1 MNGTYDY
8 GLWPMVIVSSAIF
21 IIFALSFTRPKS
33 WRDWRSFG
41 AFSAFVVALFT
52 EMYGFPLTIYLLS
65 GWLGSRYP
73 GMELFSH
80 ENGHLWETIFGGGS
94 KDPTAAHFNVS
105 HLISNGL
112 IAGGFILIASAWRVL
127 HKAQQRH
134 ELATTGAYAYV
145 RHPQYIGFIAVLLG
159 FLVQWPTILTLAMF
173 PVLVW
178 MYTRLARIEE
188 KEVRES
194 FGEAYDAYAELIPR
208 FVPRWGVRYE
218 PSPEGPSV
226 KESLVPGAESTDRSE
241 VTYG

>member
-1 MNGTYDY
+1 MNGRYDY

-21 IIFALSFTRPKS
+21 IIFALSFTRPKN

-73 GMELFSH
+73 SLDLFSH
-80 ENGHLWETIFGGGS
+80 ENGHLWQTIFGIGS
-94 KDPTAAHFNVS
+94 DDPMAAHFNALHLVS
-105 HLISNGL
+105 NVLIG
-112 IAGGFILIASAWRVL
+112 GGFILIASAWRIL
-127 HKAQQRH
+127 HAAQQKG
-134 ELATTGAYAYV
+134 ELATSGPYAYV

-188 KEVRES
+188 REVSEA
-194 FGEAYDAYAELIPR
+194 FGDVYVRYAEQVPR
-208 FVPRWGVRYE
+208 FVPKRSTRYV
-218 PSPEGPSV
+218 SPPTGS
-226 KESLVPGAESTDRSE
+226 SADMSRASGSE
-241 VTYG
+241 TITPRG